1 MIWSFSGTSKRVLEE
16 NKARQIFPKQTF
28 FTPWYVHVRMRT
40 RGGKKCSFFGK
51 LGVLCFLETP
61 VLRFVL
67 LPYYPILSLRSRESF
82 CLTETPT
89 YRSLVFRFNSELSQA
104 SKLELFVKTVNGLAH
119 SFPMHPFSTPWKHQ
133 ENVSFSAFRG

>member
-1 MIWSFSGTSKRVLEE
+1 MKLFRYLKTGAWRKQSTP
-16 NKARQIFPKQTF
+16 NFPKTNIF
-28 FTPWYVHVRMRT
+28 YPLIRT
-40 RGGKKCSFFGK
+40 RTYAYQGGKERSFFGK

-104 SKLELFVKTVNGLAH
+104 SKLELFVKTVNALAH

>member
-1 MIWSFSGTSKRVLEE
+1 MWFEAFQVPQNGCLKKTKHA
-16 NKARQIFPKQTF
+16 NFPKTNIF
-28 FTPWYVHVRMRT
+28 YPLIRT
-40 RGGKKCSFFGK
+40 RTYAYQGGKKCSFFGK

-82 CLTETPT
+82 YLTETPT